1 MWLPSNNYWK
11 MKRIDLTAVRTNGL
25 RIGILAV
32 LMSFALG
39 LRAQS
44 EEEAGKWLDDASS
57 TMSGYETISMD
68 FDYVLDNQAEDV
80 SQELSGTLLL
90 KGDKY
95 VVNLF
100 GSTQIFDG
108 SKTYTIIPENEEVN
122 ISDADVDDENTFTPS
137 KFYSFYES
145 GYTYAMD
152 EVADRDGKKI
162 QYIRLTP
169 IDSESEVSSILV
181 GIEVSTK
188 HIYQVIEIG
197 NNATKT
203 TLTARNMRTNEDIG
217 DSAFT
222 FDEKKYTD
230 MNYLINR

>member
-1 MWLPSNNYWK
+1 MRMYL
-11 MKRIDLTAVRTNGL
+11 VRAS
-25 RIGILAV
+25 IFIV
-32 LMSFALG
+32 FLG
-39 LRAQS
+39 LSFGLGAQNDP
-44 EEEAGKWLDDASS
+44 EAGKWLDEASS

-80 SQELSGTLLL
+80 SQELTGSLLL
-90 KGDKY
+90 KGEKY

-122 ISDADVDDENTFTPS
+122 ISDADLDPENTFTPS
-137 KFYSFYES
+137 KFYTFYKS

-152 EVADRDGKKI
+152 ELKNRDGKKI
-162 QYIRLTP
+162 QFVRLTP
-169 IDSESEVSSILV
+169 IDSDSEVASILV

-197 NNATKT
+197 NNETRT
-203 TLTARNMRTNEDIG
+203 TLTARNMRTDENIG
-217 DSAFT
+217 DNAFA

>member
-1 MWLPSNNYWK
+1 
-11 MKRIDLTAVRTNGL
+11 MKQMSM
-25 RIGILAV
+25 ILFMAF
-32 LMSFALG
+32 LLLSAGF
-39 LRAQS
+39 RAQS
-44 EEEAGKWLDDASS
+44 DPEAGKWLDDASA

-80 SQELSGTLLL
+80 SQELTGSLLL

-122 ISDADVDDENTFTPS
+122 ISDADVDPENTFTPS

-145 GYTYAMD
+145 GYNYAMD
-152 EVADRDGKKI
+152 ELTNRDGKKI
-162 QYIRLTP
+162 QFVRLTP
-169 IDSESEVSSILV
+169 IDSESEVASILV

-197 NNATKT
+197 HNETRT
-203 TLTARNMRTNEDIG
+203 TLTARNMRTNENIG

>member
-1 MWLPSNNYWK
+1 
-11 MKRIDLTAVRTNGL
+11 MKQVSM
-25 RIGILAV
+25 ILSMAF
-32 LMSFALG
+32 LLLSAG

-44 EEEAGKWLDDASS
+44 DPEAGKWLDNASA

-80 SQELSGTLLL
+80 SQELTGSLLL

-122 ISDADVDDENTFTPS
+122 ISDADVDPENTFTPS

-145 GYTYAMD
+145 GYNYAMD
-152 EVADRDGKKI
+152 ELKNIDGKKI
-162 QYIRLTP
+162 QFVRLIP
-169 IDSESEVSSILV
+169 IDSESEVASILV
-181 GIEVSTK
+181 GIEVSTN

-197 NNATKT
+197 NNETRT
-203 TLTARNMRTNEDIG
+203 TLTARNMKTNQDIG

>member
-1 MWLPSNNYWK
+1 MRNKPARLN
-11 MKRIDLTAVRTNGL
+11 LF
-25 RIGILAV
+25 V
-32 LMSFALG
+32 LFLFLFAG
-39 LRAQS
+39 LRAQGDP
-44 EEEAGKWLDDASS
+44 EAGKWLDNASA

-80 SQELSGTLLL
+80 SQELTGSLLL

-95 VVNLF
+95 VVDLF

-122 ISDADVDDENTFTPS
+122 ISDADVDPENTFTPS

-145 GYTYAMD
+145 GYNYAMD
-152 EVADRDGKKI
+152 ELKNIDGKKI
-162 QYIRLTP
+162 QFIRLIP
-169 IDSESEVSSILV
+169 IDSESEVASILV
-181 GIEVSTK
+181 GIEVSTN

-197 NNATKT
+197 NNETRT
-203 TLTARNMRTNEDIG
+203 TLTARNMKTNQDIG
-217 DSAFT
+217 DSAFA